1 MTINFIN
8 LSNCYEK
15 NQRMIVLDT
24 ETTGLSYENGDRLIE
39 IGCVEII
46 NNQVT
51 GKFYQTYINP
61 QRDVSA
67 GAYRVTGIKTQFLY
81 DKPLFDAIADDL
93 LKFIANDILIIHN
106 ANFDVPFIN
115 YELKK
120 SGRNPM
126 TNPVLD
132 TLLVSREL
140 FPGKPCSLDAVC
152 RRLNIDNTMRS
163 FHGAL
168 LDSQIL
174 SKVYIML
181 LKIKKSQTTLDVV
194 FNSKT
199 TIEETHVVMKRNK
212 ITTELIE
219 EESFKIH
226 QEFFTGEKTR

>member
-1 MTINFIN
+1 MAINFIN
-8 LSNCYEK
+8 LSHCYEK
-15 NQRMIVLDT
+15 HQRMVVLDT

-61 QRDVSA
+61 QRDVSP
-67 GAYRVTGIKTQFLY
+67 GSYRVTGIKTQFLY
-81 DKPLFDAIADDL
+81 DKPVFNAIADDL
-93 LKFIANDILIIHN
+93 LKFIGNDILIIHN
-106 ANFDVPFIN
+106 ANFDIPFLN

-120 SGRNPM
+120 SGRHPL

-140 FPGKPCSLDAVC
+140 FAGKPCSLDAVC

-181 LKIKKSQTTLDVV
+181 LKIKKNQATIDGV
-194 FNSKT
+194 FNEKKT
-199 TIEETHVVMKRNK
+199 QEDAQIIIKRNK
-212 ITTELIE
+212 ISQQLVEINGWE
-219 EESFKIH
+219 FH
-226 QEFFTGEKTR
+226 QEFFNHIKNT